1 MKDKP
6 KNRLRNELFFK
17 AVKIIRRYI
26 MLNKYTVNF
35 LFIFAMLILTFFNAA
50 YAQSDDE
57 TAIKKRAMESRL

>member
-1 MKDKP
+1 
-6 KNRLRNELFFK
+6 
-17 AVKIIRRYI
+17 